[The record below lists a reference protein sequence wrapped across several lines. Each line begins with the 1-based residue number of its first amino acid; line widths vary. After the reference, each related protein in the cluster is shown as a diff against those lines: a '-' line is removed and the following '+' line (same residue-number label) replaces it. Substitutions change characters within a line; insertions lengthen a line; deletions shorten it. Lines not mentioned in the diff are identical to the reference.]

1 MKPIV
6 LQLCRVP
13 PAMETELRRDYDLH
27 RLPDGA
33 ESEAWLASHGADV
46 RGVVTGGHLGIPNAT
61 VDRLPKL
68 EIVAINGVGFD
79 KVDLPYAKSRRIR
92 VTNTP
97 GVLTE
102 DVADLAIGLLISV
115 LRGIPQADRFV
126 KDGRWPGGEMKL
138 ATKVSRARIGIV
150 GMGRIGRAIARRLE
164 GFDAAI
170 AYTDVAEQDVPYAF
184 HPDPVSL
191 AQASRVLIVAAS
203 ASAATRN
210 LIGRPAL
217 EALGPQGALINVAR
231 GSLIDE
237 DALVA
242 VLQEGKLGMAALDVF
257 ADEPNVP
264 EALRSMP
271 NLVLT
276 PHIAS
281 ATVETRAAMAA
292 LVLDNLRA
300 HFAGEEPP
308 TALT

>member
-1 MKPIV
+1 MKPVV
-6 LQLCRVP
+6 LQICRLP
-13 PAMETELRRDYDLH
+13 PAMEEDLRRDYDLH

-33 ESEAWLASHGADV
+33 EGDSWLASHGADV
-46 RGVVTGGHLGIPNAT
+46 RGVVTGGHLGIPNGL

-102 DVADLAIGLLISV
+102 DVADLAIGLLIAA
-115 LRGIPQADRFV
+115 LRGIPQSDRFV
-126 KDGRWPGGEMKL
+126 KEGRWPGGEIGL
-138 ATKVSRARIGIV
+138 ATKVSRCRIGIV

-164 GFDAAI
+164 GFDAVI
-170 AYTDVAEQDVPYAF
+170 AYTDVARQDVPYAF

-191 AQASRVLIVAAS
+191 AADSRVLIIAAS

-217 EALGPQGALINVAR
+217 EALGPQGALVNVAR
-231 GSLIDE
+231 GSLVDE
-237 DALVA
+237 DALIA
-242 VLQEGKLGMAALDVF
+242 VLQEGKLGLAALDVF

-264 EALRSMP
+264 EALRALP

-292 LVLDNLRA
+292 LVQDNLRA
-300 HFAGEEPP
+300 YFAGEEPP

>member
-1 MKPIV
+1 MKPVV
-6 LQLCRVP
+6 LQICRLP
-13 PAMETELRRDYDLH
+13 PAMEEDLRRDYDLR

-33 ESEAWLASHGADV
+33 EGDAWLASHGAEV
-46 RGVVTGGHLGIPNAT
+46 RGVVTGGHLGIPNAM

-79 KVDLPYAKSRRIR
+79 RVDLPYAKSRRIR

-102 DVADLAIGLLISV
+102 DVADLAIGLLIAA

-138 ATKVSRARIGIV
+138 ATKVSRCRIGIV

-170 AYTDVAEQDVPYAF
+170 AYTDVAEQDVAYPFY
-184 HPDPVSL
+184 PDAVSL
-191 AQASRVLIVAAS
+191 AAASRVLIIAAS
-203 ASAATRN
+203 ASAATRK
-210 LIGRPAL
+210 LIGRAAF
-217 EALGPQGALINVAR
+217 EALGPQGALVNVAR
-231 GSLIDE
+231 GSLVDE
-237 DALVA
+237 DALIA
-242 VLQEGKLGMAALDVF
+242 VLQEGKLGIAALDVF

-264 EALRSMP
+264 EALRAMP

-292 LVLDNLRA
+292 LVLENMRA
-300 HFAGEEPP
+300 YFAGEEPP